1 MDEVLNTIDDL
12 RVTMAGESFVRPCAI
27 KAMLDLMHQLASASV
42 TKMSGGVLVIEP
54 YLFAVVCTDALFL
67 LFDSHAH
74 GLLGALVAQV
84 PVRCAAAY
92 VESFFERHYEHLC
105 FHAESNV
112 SKVDHLT
119 LLRL

>member
-1 MDEVLNTIDDL
+1 M
-12 RVTMAGESFVRPCAI
+12 RPCAI
-27 KAMLDLMHQLASASV
+27 KAMLDLMHQSASAAT
-42 TKMSGGVLVIEP
+42 TKMSGDVLVIEP
-54 YLFAVVCTDALFL
+54 YSFAVVCIDVSFL

-112 SKVDHLT
+112 SKVGHLT
-119 LLRL
+119 LLQL